1 MQKLIEEKGVI
12 KPSNC
17 AELEKRAALM
27 TRLDMYHTNF
37 DCDNS
42 LA

>member
-27 TRLDMYHTNF
+27 TRLDMHHTNF

-42 LA
+42 PA